1 MNAPKT
7 IAVGYDGSP
16 DAETA
21 VRWALTLANATNAT
35 VIVVHAIGLLEDLH
49 TTFSRDVTPPA
60 IVAIAKSLGFDE
72 RRLLWHVDDGD
83 GCSVLLRASSPPL
96 DADLIVVGSRG
107 RGQRT
112 GMLLGS
118 TSLEVAEH
126 ASTPVVIVPSSYA
139 ERGNKEP
146 SR

>member
-1 MNAPKT
+1 MSALTK

-16 DAETA
+16 GAEAA
-21 VRWALTLANATNAT
+21 VRWSLTLAIATNAT
-35 VIVVHAIGLLEDLH
+35 VVVVHAVGLLEHQH
-49 TTFSRDVTPPA
+49 TMFSRDVTPPP
-60 IVAIAKSLGFDE
+60 IVAIAKNLGFDD

-83 GCSVLLRASSPPL
+83 GCSVLLRATSPPL

-107 RGQRT
+107 RGRT

-126 ASTPVVIVPSSYA
+126 ASTPVVIVPP
-139 ERGNKEP
+139 GDP
-146 SR
+146 